1 MSEEGGFGCSRSD
14 IKSLSLSLSPVYQR
28 VPRHKQAALHQ
39 LRRQHAVGAAV
50 KGHEPLDVLH
60 VLSLGWNL
68 QCVAKPDGYNF
79 YQTSQRLAILEFFR
93 AMDSSEDWEEK
104 KDAEKGN
111 RYAPVFGILQLDQL
125 LTGETGVDHDP
136 LQLHTVGVRGSISN
150 VDRTESLPF
159 LSTLKALGITSRIN
173 LETIRKVVAKRTF
186 VAVFMT

>member
-1 MSEEGGFGCSRSD
+1 
-14 IKSLSLSLSPVYQR
+14 
-28 VPRHKQAALHQ
+28 
-39 LRRQHAVGAAV
+39 
-50 KGHEPLDVLH
+50 
-60 VLSLGWNL
+60 
-68 QCVAKPDGYNF
+68 
-79 YQTSQRLAILEFFR
+79 LAILEFFR
-93 AMDSSEDWEEK
+93 AIDSSEDWEEK